1 MVLLA
6 ENAQTS
12 SILKR
17 FVGDI
22 GQFVGR
28 NPLLSGVALGGLGT
42 ITAVQVT
49 RLVGKRRKKKATT
62 RRKST
67 RKRTKSGRKTTKKV
81 RKKNGTLRK
90 HRTPPAKS
98 RIRFTKN
105 GQPFIITRSG
115 KAKFIKKTSAQ
126 RAKKLKGGFK

>member
-1 MVLLA
+1 MVLLT
-6 ENAQTS
+6 ENVSAVS
-12 SILKR
+12 EFGKGVIGS
-17 FVGDI
+17 I

-28 NPLLSGVALGGLGT
+28 NPLLSGVALGGVGT
-42 ITAVQVT
+42 ITAVQTT

-67 RKRTKSGRKTTKKV
+67 RTRRKTTKKA

-98 RIRFTKN
+98 KIRFTKK

-115 KAKFIKKTSAQ
+115 KAKFIKKSSAK
-126 RAKKLKGGFK
+126 RAKKLKGGFR

>member
-42 ITAVQVT
+42 ITAVQVA
-49 RLVGKRRKKKATT
+49 RIGGKKRKKKAST

-67 RKRTKSGRKTTKKV
+67 RKRSKKV
-81 RKKNGTLRK
+81 KKGRKKNGTLRK